1 MYYFS
6 PASTQRHTMCFFR
19 HLRSG
24 MFELQFNYKNNRF
37 QSSDNSRENNVSVT
51 AVGSRVC
58 NDLAE

>member
-1 MYYFS
+1 
-6 PASTQRHTMCFFR
+6 
-19 HLRSG
+19 

-37 QSSDNSRENNVSVT
+37 QSSDNSRENNVSVA